1 MSSSNHLV
9 EGSSPLARGLQPFK
23 HFLGHGPGIIPARAG
38 FTPQAPAPRP
48 RPGDHPRSR
57 GVYEHNPPGW
67 SQRGGSSPL
76 ARGLPGTRLLPA
88 SRGGIIPARA
98 GFTFAASLNVRHNWD
113 HPRSRGVYADHVRS
127 LLTTMGS
134 SPLARG
140 LLGVVA
146 DKAALAA
153 DHPRSRGVYRGGTRA
168 ARPALGSSPL
178 ARGLLPLNQNAGTGA
193 GIIPARAGFT
203 LLLMVRLF

>member
-1 MSSSNHLV
+1 MKGGLGADHPRSRGVYSIMSSSNHLV

-76 ARGLPGTRLLPA
+76 ARGL
-88 SRGGIIPARA
+88 
-98 GFTFAASLNVRHNWD
+98 
-113 HPRSRGVYADHVRS
+113 
-127 LLTTMGS
+127 
-134 SPLARG
+134 
-140 LLGVVA
+140 LGVVA